1 LQLQGPIVFL
11 GWKALV
17 IHSMFKIDNT
27 TKVDFF
33 HSVSVKGIKSE
44 CKEKKPV
51 ESPSF
56 GSKASSDTILK
67 MVFALPRFPPS
78 ISFSLHQKMGKKGKK
93 KKNEDGEEGIKKQVE
108 TKARICWISC
118 GFYVLSRMEEP

>member
-1 LQLQGPIVFL
+1 
-11 GWKALV
+11 
-17 IHSMFKIDNT
+17 MFKIDNT

-56 GSKASSDTILK
+56 GSKASSDAILK
-67 MVFALPRFPPS
+67 MVFALPRFPPL
-78 ISFSLHQKMGKKGKK
+78 SLSLFTKKWEKKGRRRRMKMEKK
-93 KKNEDGEEGIKKQVE
+93 E
-108 TKARICWISC
+108 
-118 GFYVLSRMEEP
+118 SRSRSKRKPEYAGYPAVFTSFLGWRNLD

>member
-1 LQLQGPIVFL
+1 
-11 GWKALV
+11 
-17 IHSMFKIDNT
+17 MFKIDNT

-56 GSKASSDTILK
+56 GSKASSDAILK
-67 MVFALPRFPPS
+67 MVFALPRFPPL
-78 ISFSLHQKMGKKGKK
+78 SLSLFTKKWEKKGKK

>member
-27 TKVDFF
+27 TKVVFF

-67 MVFALPRFPPS
+67 MVFALPRFPPLYLFLS
-78 ISFSLHQKMGKKGKK
+78 SPKNGKKR
-93 KKNEDGEEGIKKQVE
+93 EE
-108 TKARICWISC
+108 
-118 GFYVLSRMEEP
+118 EEE